1 MLSKDEEDCF
11 TAVTFPGLGSVM
23 SPKRGRSSIFSES
36 YPVCFQM
43 IGSFIRTLRPVP
55 NGVLQLIY
63 IFGDA

>member
-11 TAVTFPGLGSVM
+11 TAVTFPGLASAM
-23 SPKRGRSSIFSES
+23 SPKRRTEFDLSES
-36 YPVCFQM
+36 YPVCFQI

-55 NGVLQLIY
+55 NPVLQLIY

>member
-11 TAVTFPGLGSVM
+11 TAVTFPGLASVC
-23 SPKRGRSSIFSES
+23 RRREGRSSIFSER
-36 YPVCFQM
+36 YPACFQM